1 VDFNYKI
8 IAPLLAVIIIGTIIF
23 FPSADDVM
31 ENTQDDINSQPN
43 VIDQN
48 ADDVTEVREPKQFVV
63 KSINRKQFTPD
74 VIQIHVG
81 DTILWENPDVEPHS
95 VSSSNHTKT
104 GELYFNELVYPGETF
119 SYTFTDPGTYF
130 YGCTIKYHGMYGI
143 IRVQK

>member
-1 VDFNYKI
+1 MKKKFLLFVFSFLISLSSTSCKRISFEKETNKEVILASFTVLADI
-8 IAPLLAVIIIGTIIF
+8 I
-23 FPSADDVM
+23 
-31 ENTQDDINSQPN
+31 ENVAKD
-43 VIDQN
+43 
-48 ADDVTEVREPKQFVV
+48 EFVV